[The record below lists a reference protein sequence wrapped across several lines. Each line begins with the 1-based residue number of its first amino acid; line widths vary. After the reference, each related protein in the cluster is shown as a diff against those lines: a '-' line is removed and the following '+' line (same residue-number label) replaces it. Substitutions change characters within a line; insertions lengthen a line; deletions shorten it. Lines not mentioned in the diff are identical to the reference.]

1 MTAMVVENGSDII
14 RPFISLLVYL
24 IAAVATVLRVLFTP
38 LLLAPLVPT
47 IICYRNG
54 ALIVKGA
61 GGYLCVA
68 KRGPRDPFSW
78 IAIHSNRITIQRKVR
93 TGV

>member
-1 MTAMVVENGSDII
+1 MENGSDII

-54 ALIVKGA
+54 ALKGA
-61 GGYLCVA
+61 RGYLCVA
-68 KRGPRDPFSW
+68 KRGQEGRDVFWSVSLEFHAPSMSV
-78 IAIHSNRITIQRKVR
+78 IEA
-93 TGV
+93 

>member
-1 MTAMVVENGSDII
+1 MENGSDII

-38 LLLAPLVPT
+38 LLLAPLVAT

-61 GGYLCVA
+61 RGYLCVA
-68 KRGPRDPFSW
+68 KRGQEGRDVFWSVSLEFHAPSMSV
-78 IAIHSNRITIQRKVR
+78 IEA
-93 TGV
+93 